1 MPCFCVGLC
10 LCTAATVVSSFIGFY
25 VYEHHAKCMEEIE
38 EDCLDKLGIDD
49 TVVID
54 TIYFDK
60 QSMPYK

>member
-1 MPCFCVGLC
+1 
-10 LCTAATVVSSFIGFY
+10 
-25 VYEHHAKCMEEIE
+25 MEEIE

-60 QSMPYK
+60 QSMSYK

>member
-10 LCTAATVVSSFIGFY
+10 LCTAVTVVSSFIGFY
-25 VYEHHAKCMEEIE
+25 VYEHHSKCMEEIE
-38 EDCLDKLGIDD
+38 EDCLDKLGLDD